1 MFPILLLRVATELG
15 VAFNSDTSVAIAGE
29 AARTLAQVVKIAG
42 RLSRRKRGQRFNPPL
57 GGYWRVDLHT
67 SYDIT
72 PRGADLRDRQQS
84 VRPTL
89 FGTFFNLEAG
99 NSAASADPVLGDD
112 FFSNPRTITPPRQ
125 WPPVEASRFSSG
137 SAGRGAV

>member
-1 MFPILLLRVATELG
+1 MEAGGDL
-15 VAFNSDTSVAIAGE
+15 IAVSS
-29 AARTLAQVVKIAG
+29 QHFFQDDSN
-42 RLSRRKRGQRFNPPL
+42 LSPPL

-72 PRGADLRDRQQS
+72 PRVQIFGIVNNLFDRHYA
-84 VRPTL
+84 V